1 MDYLVLYLQ
10 VVEVVEVLVIQ
21 ELLVDLVVEVHPPQ
35 LALAT
40 SQQRYLDKVILEEVH
55 LVVVQAASV
64 LLEVLLVLVELI
76 QIFLQT

>member
-1 MDYLVLYLQ
+1 
-10 VVEVVEVLVIQ
+10 
-21 ELLVDLVVEVHPPQ
+21 VVEVHPPQ

-40 SQQRYLDKVILEEVH
+40 AQQRYLDKVILEEVH
-55 LVVVQAASV
+55 LEVVQAASV

>member
-1 MDYLVLYLQ
+1 
-10 VVEVVEVLVIQ
+10 VEVVQLLVIQ
-21 ELLVDLVVEVHPPQ
+21 ESQEDLVVEVHPPQ

-40 SQQRYLDKVILEEVH
+40 AQQRYLDKVILEEVH
-55 LVVVQAASV
+55 LEVVQAASV